1 MLGDEQKGQDRS
13 FRSWT
18 KNVLNGASKKF
29 NMELGERVENSWP
42 FDISRTRVRK
52 STWKKSII
60 KKTNHSDGKNIYV
73 FLLFL
78 YIKTCNFEPFYVIK
92 CMLLRREHI
101 KLFNLIGSM
110 PPYNGLLVII
120 H

>member
-18 KNVLNGASKKF
+18 KNVLNGASKTF
-29 NMELGERVENSWP
+29 SMELGERVQNSWP

-60 KKTNHSDGKNIYV
+60 KKTNHSDGKNISLWTFFVYKNMQ
-73 FLLFL
+73 F
-78 YIKTCNFEPFYVIK
+78 
-92 CMLLRREHI
+92 
-101 KLFNLIGSM
+101 
-110 PPYNGLLVII
+110 
-120 H
+120 

>member
-18 KNVLNGASKKF
+18 KNVLNGASKTF
-29 NMELGERVENSWP
+29 SMELGERVQESWP

-52 STWKKSII
+52 STWKKSKI
-60 KKTNHSDGKNIYV
+60 KKTNHTDGKN
-73 FLLFL
+73 LF
-78 YIKTCNFEPFYVIK
+78 IAI
-92 CMLLRREHI
+92 
-101 KLFNLIGSM
+101 FNITWAR
-110 PPYNGLLVII
+110 V